1 MNLNPSVATLEIDG
15 SAVRLDGSGPHTVLL
30 LHGWPDTLALWDATV
45 AELAPTHRCARLTL
59 PGFDATRPRRALP
72 LAQMTAHLAAVVD
85 AVSPDAPV
93 TLVMHDWGAIY
104 GYQFALAHPQ
114 RVARVV
120 AVDIG
125 DTGSGEFLRSLPL
138 KAKLGIAGYQLW
150 LALAYGLPRALGDAM
165 TRWMARQLRAPAP
178 PEAIHAQMNHPYVAQ
193 WSGGFKALQRVKPAW
208 PLLFVYGQRKPF
220 MFHAPAWAERVAAV
234 PGNAVHGLR
243 AGHWVMRD
251 QPEAFHRLLREWLA
265 ATPAAPPAA

>member
-1 MNLNPSVATLEIDG
+1 MPTTIDVDG
-15 SAVRLDGSGPHTVLL
+15 SRVQLEGQGDAVVLL
-30 LHGWPDTLALWDATV
+30 LHGWPDTLALWDDTV
-45 AELAPTHRCARLTL
+45 AALSAGHRCARLTL
-59 PGFDATRPRRALP
+59 PGFDATRGRRALA
-72 LAQMTAHLAAVVD
+72 LDAMTAHLAAVVD
-85 AVSPDAPV
+85 AISPGAPV

-104 GYQFALAHPQ
+104 GYQYALAHPQ

-150 LALAYGLPRALGDAM
+150 LALAYL
-165 TRWMARQLRAPAP
+165 
-178 PEAIHAQMNHPYVAQ
+178 AQ
-193 WSGGFKALQRVKPAW
+193 WSGGFKAMQRVKPAW

-220 MFHAPAWAERVAAV
+220 MFHAPAWAERVAAT

-251 QPEAFHRLLREWLA
+251 QPEAFHALVRAWLA
-265 ATPAAPPAA
+265 DTP

>member
-1 MNLNPSVATLEIDG
+1 MPTTIDVDG
-15 SAVRLDGSGPHTVLL
+15 SRVQLEGQGDAVVLL
-30 LHGWPDTLALWDATV
+30 LHGWPDTLALWDDTV
-45 AELAPTHRCARLTL
+45 AALSADHRCARLTL
-59 PGFDATRPRRALP
+59 PGFDATRGRRALA
-72 LAQMTAHLAAVVD
+72 LDAMTAHLAAVVD
-85 AVSPDAPV
+85 AISPGAPV

-104 GYQFALAHPQ
+104 GYQYALAHPQ

-150 LALAYGLPRALGDAM
+150 LALAYLAPRRLGDAM

-178 PEAIHAQMNHPYVAQ
+178 PGAIHAQMNHPYVAQ
-193 WSGGFKALQRVKPAW
+193 WSGGFKAMQRVKPAW

-220 MFHAPAWAERVAAV
+220 LFHAPAWAERVAAT

-251 QPEAFHRLLREWLA
+251 QPQAFHALVKAWLA
-265 ATPAAPPAA
+265 ATP

>member
-1 MNLNPSVATLEIDG
+1 MNPVPTALTPLEIDG
-15 SAVRLDGSGPHTVLL
+15 STVRLDGTGPHTVLL
-30 LHGWPDTLALWDATV
+30 LHGWPDTLALWDPTV
-45 AELAPTHRCARLTL
+45 AVLAPAFRCARIAL
-59 PGFDATRPRRALP
+59 PGFDVTRGRRAP
-72 LAQMTAHLAAVVD
+72 TLAQMTAHIAAVVD

-93 TLVMHDWGAIY
+93 TLVLHDWGAIY
-104 GYQFALAHPQ
+104 GYQYALAHPG

-125 DTGSGEFLRSLPL
+125 DTGSGEFVRGLPL

-150 LALAYGLPRALGDAM
+150 LALAYLAPRRLGDRM

-178 PEAIHAQMNHPYVAQ
+178 ADAIHAQMNHPYVAQ
-193 WSGGFKALQRVKPAW
+193 FTGGFKAMQRVKPAW

-220 MFHAPAWAERVAAV
+220 MFHAAPWAERVAAT

-243 AGHWVMRD
+243 AGHWVMKD
-251 QPEAFHRLLREWLA
+251 QPEAFHRLLLDWLA
-265 ATPAAPPAA
+265 ATPVAR